1 MSLQRRELFRAAA
14 VSAAGL
20 SLMGC
25 AAQSAQPAAEA
36 AAPAAPASPA
46 APVFVPPTAE
56 KPLLLCFNENPL
68 GMSAPAKK
76 AVAAA
81 AENGSRYPFAR
92 VEVLRKAIAS
102 YMGGKPEN
110 IMLTHG
116 SAEAIRASIEAY
128 NVPGVQVVAPELT
141 YSDGTD
147 TAQKNNMKVK
157 RVAMGPDWSI
167 DLAAMKKAVASY
179 KGHSIVY
186 FVNPNNPTSTIVNST
201 ELLDWISSK
210 PARTTFVVDEAYRE
224 FVADPTFKSAAT
236 LVDAG
241 FDNVIVLRTFSKIFA
256 MAGMRVGFAYAA
268 PAVIKNLMKHV
279 AYDIMISTTAIE
291 AAIAELADKDFIE
304 FSRAQN
310 AEAREVLTAALDKL
324 GIKYLA
330 SQTNFVFMDLKAPL
344 KPFADR
350 MKAEHILVGR
360 PFPPALTW
368 CRVSLGTPAET
379 AYFVKKLF
387 EFREKGWV

>member
-1 MSLQRRELFRAAA
+1 MTMQRRELFRVAA

-25 AAQSAQPAAEA
+25 AAQSVQTAVQPAEGGA
-36 AAPAAPASPA
+36 A
-46 APVFVPPTAE
+46 FVPPTAE
-56 KPLLLCFNENPL
+56 KPLIMSFNENPL
-68 GMSAPAKK
+68 GMSAEAKK

-92 VEVLRKAIAS
+92 VEVLRKAVAS

-110 IMLTHG
+110 ILLTHG

-128 NVPGVQVVAPELT
+128 KTSGVQVVAPELT

-147 TAQKNNMKVK
+147 TAEKNGMKVK
-157 RVAMGPDWSI
+157 RMPMGSDWSI
-167 DLAAMKKAVASY
+167 DIAAMKKAVASY
-179 KGHSIVY
+179 KGASIVY

-210 PARTTFVVDEAYRE
+210 PARTMFVVDEAYTE
-224 FVADPTFKSAAT
+224 FVADPSFKSAAT

-241 FDNVIVLRTFSKIFA
+241 FENVIVLRTFSKIFA
-256 MAGMRVGFAYAA
+256 MAGMRLGFAYAS
-268 PAVIKNLMKHV
+268 PGVVQNVKKHV
-279 AYDIMISTTAIE
+279 AYDIMMSTTAIE
-291 AAIAELADKDFIE
+291 AALAELADKDFIE

-310 AEAREVLTAALDKL
+310 AEARKVLTDGLDKL
-324 GIKYLA
+324 GIKYLP

-350 MKAEHILVGR
+350 MKAENIWVGR

-387 EFREKGWV
+387 EFREKGWI